1 MFVERKHKGMGYTV
15 LESFTDRMDPY
26 FVALCAKL
34 EKEEIAFHLTPQR
47 PSKKNKSVVLGVPTH
62 NFERAQEIYTEVKH
76 LSLESLDLLR
86 QRALLN
92 ARTQD
97 LLARSQRGKF
107 RLDRISIFV
116 VIFMIVIIAIAF
128 LLVR

>member
-1 MFVERKHKGMGYTV
+1 MGYTV
-15 LESFTDRMDPY
+15 LETFTDLMDPY

-34 EKEEIAFHLTPQR
+34 EKEEIVFHLAPKHPT
-47 PSKKNKSVVLGVPTH
+47 KKDKSIVIGVPTQ
-62 NFERAQEIYTEVKH
+62 NFERAQEIYTEVKG
-76 LSLESLDLLR
+76 LSVESLDLLR

-97 LLARSQRGKF
+97 LLARTQRGKF
-107 RLDRISIFV
+107 RLDRISILV

-128 LLVR
+128 LIVR